1 MRQIQAVFSKTI
13 KEFYRNKTIIF
24 WNVAWPIIFLF
35 LSFFIFLRAV
45 PKEAM
50 AATRGGYTISMI
62 FFSVMIS
69 GMGSIPG
76 IIAEDRARGLFL
88 KLRSMPISQWKDLIG
103 RILGLIL
110 FSITSAAIIGI
121 LGFAFGGKF
130 SLTTGGTFASLGF
143 LILAILASSGIGII
157 IGTFIKN
164 VNGATITGIALA
176 VVTSNL
182 SGMTFPF
189 FMLPKALQV
198 FSKFYP
204 ISSANS
210 IIVYLLAGKDVAGYN
225 PINSL
230 QLTYTI
236 GISLLIFIISIVLYS
251 RFCWRTE

>member
-13 KEFYRNKTIIF
+13 KEFYRNKSIIF
-24 WNVAWPIIFLF
+24 WNIAWPIIFLF

-45 PKEAM
+45 PKEAV

-62 FFSVMIS
+62 FFSLMIS
-69 GMGSIPG
+69 GMGSMPG
-76 IIAEDRARGLFL
+76 IIAADRTSGLFL
-88 KLRSMPISQWKDLIG
+88 KLRSMPISQWKDSIG

-110 FSITSAAIIGI
+110 FSVVSAAIIGI
-121 LGFAFGGKF
+121 LGFSFGGKF
-130 SLTTGGTFASLGF
+130 TFTFGSSLTSIGF

-157 IGTFIKN
+157 IGTFVKN
-164 VNGATITGIALA
+164 INGATITGIALA
-176 VVTSNL
+176 VVSSNL

-189 FMLPKALQV
+189 FMLPKALQT

-225 PINSL
+225 PFTPL

-236 GISLLIFIISIVLYS
+236 GISILIFIVSLVLYS